1 MMEKIFKE
9 PEGIIYNGGAIF
21 YAIIAYVIGFLGLFN
36 SSFIINA
43 VATLLLGH
51 SMIIAA
57 YLVHECSHNLV
68 FKKIRFNTYLGRFL
82 SWVCGSSYGTYEDI
96 QHKHF
101 RHHVDND
108 DVVWFD
114 YEAFFEENPTV
125 FKLTKMLEWFYIP
138 AHEFIMHFIMMFSS
152 FIIPQRKNQRSRNT
166 AVIIIRFSLFLILM
180 LLFPKVGLLYVISY
194 ILLLTVLRFMDSVQ
208 HDYPYNLTLFTR
220 DKAPRKGQYEWEQE
234 HTFSNPHSFD
244 IEAVNWLTLNFGF
257 HNTHHKNMT
266 VPWYRLP
273 KKHREFFG
281 ESPENIIP
289 FLSQLKIFH
298 KNRVIRIYG
307 NHDDNA
313 PSGRDYLIAARKGET
328 TGGNAASFLTS
339 F

>member
-9 PEGIIYNGGAIF
+9 PEGIFYNGGAIL
-21 YAIIAYVIGFLGLFN
+21 YAITAYVIGFLGLFN
-36 SSFIINA
+36 SSILINA
-43 VATLLLGH
+43 LATLLLGH
-51 SMIIAA
+51 AMIIAA

-68 FKKIRFNTYLGRFL
+68 FKRIRFNTYLGRFL
-82 SWVCGSSYGTYEDI
+82 SWFCGSAYGTYEDI
-96 QHKHF
+96 QYKHF

-152 FIIPQRKNQRSRNT
+152 FIIPQRKNQRSRNS

-180 LLFPKVGLLYVISY
+180 LLFPKVGVLYILSY
-194 ILLLTVLRFMDSVQ
+194 ILLLTVLRFMDSIQ

-220 DKAPRKGQYEWEQE
+220 EKAPRKGQYEWEQE

-244 IEAVNWLTLNFGF
+244 IEAINWLTLNFGF
-257 HNTHHKNMT
+257 HNAHHKNMT
-266 VPWYRLP
+266 IPWYRLP